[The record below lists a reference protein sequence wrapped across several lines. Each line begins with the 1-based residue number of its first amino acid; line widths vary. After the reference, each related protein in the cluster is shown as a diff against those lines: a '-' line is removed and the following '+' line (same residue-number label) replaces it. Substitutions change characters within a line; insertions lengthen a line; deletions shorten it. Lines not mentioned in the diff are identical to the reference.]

1 MVVDQT
7 LPDDAVDEPAR
18 PGRRADRSG
27 AGELTTRTFVGALGG
42 VLVVQLVVSL
52 YLLRHSYFFSEDF
65 TFLAIYQD
73 VPVTADLLRTSIF
86 GHLIPGFILTQKYF
100 GTWFGADW
108 GVASIVTLA
117 VQLGGTIAFA
127 RLLLALVG
135 RRTWWVVW
143 LTTAFGLSVV
153 VLNTAPWWAATSTMQ
168 ITMVA
173 AISAWGCTLRYA
185 RTRQWR
191 YLLSLAVMYTVSV
204 AFFEKSIATSAYLGL
219 FVLLVGTAER
229 DRLRDRVRQAVDLW
243 PAWAIIAVVTLADL
257 AVYFKGPYLD
267 EAGDPAGLGVQA
279 EYLARS
285 LPEGAFPTLIGS
297 VYPVSTIPGPD
308 LLTVVVATAVCLGVV
323 GWTSLRS
330 RLALRV
336 WIWYFVVI
344 FFSQALVARGRLS
357 LIDVDTVVHNL
368 RYQGDA
374 VYLFVIGVAVSVP
387 AAVHAGSSAVR
398 RRVVV
403 AAVVAPLLAL
413 PLWVQ
418 SVHAISVNTPG
429 RTSRDFFA
437 QLRSGDL
444 PQDAKF
450 LDLPVPGWVI
460 PAQMYPW
467 NTAARVYPVVRDG
480 AVVTTDPDGALWV
493 RTDGTIGP
501 VSLRDETPP
510 TTERVCVSPGEKP
523 VPVLTA
529 PEAERPTADPLLL
542 ALSYEADGDAKLQL
556 SSGRGNVTKDLRG
569 TGELFDVSGSG
580 DLASVIAAGP
590 WRNVYVA
597 SGAGEVCVTSVRL
610 VSPYG

>member
-7 LPDDAVDEPAR
+7 LSDDAVHDPER
-18 PGRRADRSG
+18 PGRRADRS
-27 AGELTTRTFVGALGG
+27 APDELSTRTFVGALGG
-42 VLVVQLVVSL
+42 VLVVQLVICL
-52 YLLRHSYFFSEDF
+52 YLLRNSYFFSEDF

-100 GTWFGADW
+100 GAWFGADW
-108 GVASIVTLA
+108 GMASVVTLA

-153 VLNTAPWWAATSTMQ
+153 VLNTAPWWAATATMQ

-204 AFFEKSIATSAYLGL
+204 SFFEKSIATSAYLGL
-219 FVLLVGTAER
+219 FVLLVGTADDE
-229 DRLRDRVRQAVDLW
+229 RLRARFRRALGLW
-243 PAWAIIAVVTLADL
+243 PAWVVIGVITLADL
-257 AVYFKGPYLD
+257 AIYFAGPYLD
-267 EAGDPAGLGVQA
+267 EAGEPAGLGVQA

-297 VYPVSTIPGPD
+297 VYPVSDIPGPD

-323 GWTSLRS
+323 VWTSVRS

-336 WIWYFVVI
+336 WFWYFLVI

-374 VYLFVIGVAVSVP
+374 VYLFVIGVAVAVP
-387 AAVHAGSSAVR
+387 AAVRAGSSAVR
-398 RRVVV
+398 RRVTV

-413 PLWVQ
+413 PLWAQ
-418 SVHAISVNTPG
+418 SVHSISANTPG

-444 PQDAKF
+444 PPDARF

-460 PAQMYPW
+460 PTQMYPW
-467 NTAARVYPVVRDG
+467 NTAGRVYPVVHEG
-480 AVVTTDPDGALWV
+480 TAVTNDPDGALWI

-510 TTERVCVSPGEKP
+510 TTERVCVSPGEPP

-529 PEAERPTADPLLL
+529 PEADRPTADPLLAAL
-542 ALSYEADGDAKLQL
+542 AYQADGKAKLQL
-556 SSGRGNVTKDLRG
+556 SVGRGKVTRDLRG

-580 DLASVIAAGP
+580 DLAAVIAAGP
-590 WRNVYVA
+590 WRSIYVA
-597 SGAGEVCVTSVRL
+597 SAAGDVCVTSVRL